1 MRRVFEQGRILLFF
15 RRQQPQFDLSAV
27 ELRAWQQ
34 EAMKYFESPTESQV
48 IWIRGNNGN
57 EGKS

>member
-1 MRRVFEQGRILLFF
+1 MADIIDEEKICEESLSKEKYEPLLLF

-34 EAMKYFESPTESQV
+34 EAMKYFESPSDLD
-48 IWIRGNNGN
+48 
-57 EGKS
+57 